1 MDTPAGLPPQSRS
14 WDDVPT
20 AVLQAQLARRQ
31 DTALPS
37 CGSTNKGTYNTSIHV
52 FALVL
57 ILLVSVAGSYSV
69 LRSEAA
75 TENS

>member
-1 MDTPAGLPPQSRS
+1 MDSPASLPPQSQS

-37 CGSTNKGTYNTSIHV
+37 CGSSNTGTYNTSIHV

-57 ILLVSVAGSYSV
+57 ILLVSVAGSY
-69 LRSEAA
+69 LALQLI
-75 TENS
+75 NSR